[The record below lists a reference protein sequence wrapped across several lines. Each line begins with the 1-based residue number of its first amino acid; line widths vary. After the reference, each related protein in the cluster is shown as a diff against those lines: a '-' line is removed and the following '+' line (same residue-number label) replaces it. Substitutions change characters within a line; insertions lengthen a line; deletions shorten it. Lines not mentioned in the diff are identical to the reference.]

1 MRTQEGVDKKRQ
13 QLEDSIRKMQIAASR
28 DSSGKGAGQ
37 VASRKKKLA
46 RHGAEKNEHGHRFR
60 AQQDSTNGMSSMR
73 AGSQNGE
80 YIAIVIYLCI
90 PVSIWREREY
100 NGCVIN
106 VVL

>member
-90 PVSIWREREY
+90 PVSIYRES
-100 NGCVIN
+100 I
-106 VVL
+106 